1 MSNLILGR
9 WVRGEAEDRGITLS
23 DSEIDNQLEE
33 IKKQLGGEKGFQR
46 TLEQAKLM
54 PEQARSQVELQL
66 LGDQIQSEVIPQDAP
81 PDISEAQIEDYY
93 EFNKVQFEQPETRDL
108 RQIVNKDE
116 AKVQQAKSIL
126 GKDDSAKG
134 WQQAAARYTTDEATQ
149 NSGGFRPAV
158 ARGQDLP
165 ALEEQIFTAAQGELV
180 GPFEVEGTFD
190 LIQVKKSTPAKT
202 TTLDQ
207 ASKQI
212 EQQLGQGAQQQV
224 AQDFQQDFTAKWT
237 ARDSFATAATRRSR
251 SSSLS
256 QVRGAGLGRARGADR
271 DDQAGV
277 RRRGGLGHQET
288 FKKTLAVYQVLP
300 GPEAHELCVYFGR
313 LRAGRLGAFSPASAS
328 CCRASC

>member
-1 MSNLILGR
+1 M
-9 WVRGEAEDRGITLS
+9 
-23 DSEIDNQLEE
+23 
-33 IKKQLGGEKGFQR
+33 
-46 TLEQAKLM
+46 EQAKLT
-54 PEQARSQVELQL
+54 PEGARAQVELQL

-93 EFNKVQFEQPETRDL
+93 EFNKVQFEQPETRDV

-126 GKDDSAKG
+126 EKDDSAKG

-165 ALEEQIFTAAQGELV
+165 ALEEQIYTAAQGELV
-180 GPFEVEGTFD
+180 GPFEVEGTLY

-237 ARDSFATAATRRSR
+237 ERTVCADDYVVQASARTSRRPSSRSRAAAPVQSTPVVSPGFATVFPGQPIPALPQGRPSSRR
-251 SSSLS
+251 
-256 QVRGAGLGRARGADR
+256 
-271 DDQAGV
+271 
-277 RRRGGLGHQET
+277 
-288 FKKTLAVYQVLP
+288 P
-300 GPEAHELCVYFGR
+300 PP
-313 LRAGRLGAFSPASAS
+313 SPA
-328 CCRASC
+328 